1 MATRVSTP
9 LSAIS
14 LDVKRAIP
22 IDLKKPVET
31 QSDQSLIRSL
41 TRSIELLR
49 ALARDRDRMTIAE
62 AARACGLTRAGAR
75 RILLTFEHLG
85 YVRCDGRDYCLTAR
99 VLELGQ
105 GFLGQPLWQVTRP
118 VLISLAKAVNETV
131 SAGVLDGNDVV
142 YTVRARSSRMLHL
155 ELREGARLPA
165 YASSVGRVLLASL
178 SRAQLAHYFQHAA
191 FTKFTKFTEV
201 DPAVLRKRLDE
212 VRAQGW
218 CYLSEQMDEGVSG
231 VAVPLID
238 AAGRMVGAI
247 SAGTSPDRTSLKTVK
262 TKLVPKLH
270 EAAATIKRE
279 LEGF

>member
-1 MATRVSTP
+1 MST
-9 LSAIS
+9 LSI
-14 LDVKRAIP
+14 DVKPAVL
-22 IDLKKPVET
+22 IDLKE
-31 QSDQSLIRSL
+31 SGDADSNEGLIQSLARG
-41 TRSIELLR
+41 IELLR
-49 ALARDRDRMTIAE
+49 AFGPGKDRMTIAE

-85 YVRCDGRDYCLTAR
+85 YVRCDGRNYYLTAR

-118 VLISLAKAVNETV
+118 VLVSLAKALNETV
-131 SAGVLDGNDVV
+131 SAGVLDGDDVV
-142 YTVRARSSRMLHL
+142 YTIRARSSRMLHL

-178 SRAQLAHYFQHAA
+178 PPGQLARYFRHAT

-201 DPAVLRKRLDE
+201 DPAALRKRLDE

-218 CYLSEQMDEGVSG
+218 CYVREQMEEGVSG

-238 AAGRMVGAI
+238 AAGRTAGAI
-247 SAGTSPDRTSLKTVK
+247 GAGTSPDRTTLKTVK
-262 TKLVPKLH
+262 TLLVPQLR

-279 LEGF
+279 LEAF

>member
-1 MATRVSTP
+1 MSTM
-9 LSAIS
+9 SI
-14 LDVKRAIP
+14 DVKPAVP
-22 IDLKKPVET
+22 IELKE
-31 QSDQSLIRSL
+31 SDADGNEGLIQSLARG
-41 TRSIELLR
+41 IELLR
-49 ALARDRDRMTIAE
+49 AFGPGKDRMTIAE

-85 YVRCDGRDYCLTAR
+85 YVRCDGRDYYLTAR

-118 VLISLAKAVNETV
+118 VLVSLAKTLNETV
-131 SAGVLDGNDVV
+131 SAGVLDGDDVV
-142 YTVRARSSRMLHL
+142 YTIRARSSRMLHL

-178 SRAQLAHYFQHAA
+178 PPAQLVRYFRHAT

-201 DPAVLRKRLDE
+201 DPAALRKRLDE

-218 CYLSEQMDEGVSG
+218 CYVREEMEEGVSG

-238 AAGRMVGAI
+238 AAGRTAGAI

-262 TKLVPKLH
+262 TILVPQLR

-279 LEGF
+279 LEAF